1 MIRFERYACL
11 REWRP
16 IRSRLVPMLP
26 AKRTIRKS
34 VVYRDIG
41 KEPSHPQPAR
51 STLVHGSAA
60 VDDKRHGFGRDAGS
74 DKASKNRGS
83 AWAVIRR
90 IELPAEHL
98 VFRDDD
104 IPSDKS
110 EMFADIDRR
119 RGKQG
124 GGGNA
129 ACLASRHIG
138 LAMLLAVR
146 RLFGNAEDGQGT
158 IRQAVLGKLDGAR
171 FRGAGSSRT
180 MGEADGQQC
189 DGAKNAHQPLRCPKA
204 SLPHGSPHHFPKH
217 LRHSP
222 PQLNAAIWYGCCSAR
237 LHAARRS
244 ATDWLESLSR
254 LTGGALRR
262 ASSCSRFAF
271 W

>member
-1 MIRFERYACL
+1 M
-11 REWRP
+11 
-16 IRSRLVPMLP
+16 
-26 AKRTIRKS
+26 KRS
-34 VVYRDIG
+34 VVFRDICKG
-41 KEPSHPQPAR
+41 TSHPQPAR
-51 STLVHGSAA
+51 AALVRGSAA
-60 VDDKRHGFGRDAGS
+60 VDDKRYGIGRNAGS
-74 DKASKNRGS
+74 GKGLESRGS
-83 AWAVIRR
+83 AWAAIRR
-90 IELPAEHL
+90 IELPAERL
-98 VFRDDD
+98 VSGDND
-104 IPSDKS
+104 IFSDEG
-110 EMFADIDRR
+110 EMFADIGRR

-146 RLFGNAEDGQGT
+146 RLFGDAEDGQGT
-158 IRQAVLGKLDGAR
+158 VRQAVLGKLDGAR

-189 DGAKNAHQPLRCPKA
+189 DGAKNTHQPLRCPKA

-262 ASSCSRFAF
+262 ASFCSRFAF